1 MYITKLAQSWYENY
15 VWADSTIDIK
25 IISAFLLAND
35 LSFFRETIKKNLL
48 NINKVYKPNNAKN
61 MFN

>member
-35 LSFFRETIKKNLL
+35 LSFFRETIKKKP
-48 NINKVYKPNNAKN
+48 IKYK
-61 MFN
+61 